1 MCNPHDT
8 NSDKYDE
15 KGAID
20 YDGFISG
27 FENFPWFN
35 R

>member
-15 KGAID
+15 KEAID
-20 YDGFISG
+20 YDGFYYRIWELSVV
-27 FENFPWFN
+27 
-35 R
+35 

>member
-8 NSDKYDE
+8 NSDKCGE

-20 YDGFISG
+20 YDGFITE
-27 FENFPWFN
+27 FENFEIAP
-35 R
+35 